1 MSLLQYFQKASISN
15 ESSAMNFWLP
25 STNATGLSSEEQSNV
40 TLEINNA
47 ASINCKCKRVT
58 YKEEDKCKIAKYA
71 NHCGTTNAV
80 NRFKKEFPKLTEST
94 VRGWLTK
101 YMSQLKNTPQIAP
114 QDVQIGTK
122 HRRPL
127 LLPDELD
134 FKLCSFIINL
144 RTAVGTINRHVLYGV
159 LMGLIKSDLAKYGQ
173 YLEFHITN
181 GWVQSLYTR
190 MGFTCRIVTTS

>member
-1 MSLLQYFQKASISN
+1 MLRVSTASAR
-15 ESSAMNFWLP
+15 ESP
-25 STNATGLSSEEQSNV
+25 TRKKTNARLQTE
-40 TLEINNA
+40 
-47 ASINCKCKRVT
+47 
-58 YKEEDKCKIAKYA
+58 YA

-101 YMSQLKNTPQIAP
+101 YMSQLKNTPQIVP

-122 HRRPL
+122 RGRPL
-127 LLPDELD
+127 LLPEELD
-134 FKLCSFIINL
+134 FKLRSFIINL
-144 RTAVGTINRHVLYGV
+144 RTAGGTINRHVLYGV

-190 MGFTCRIVTTS
+190 MGFRRRIATTSRPKVIARNAIPVS